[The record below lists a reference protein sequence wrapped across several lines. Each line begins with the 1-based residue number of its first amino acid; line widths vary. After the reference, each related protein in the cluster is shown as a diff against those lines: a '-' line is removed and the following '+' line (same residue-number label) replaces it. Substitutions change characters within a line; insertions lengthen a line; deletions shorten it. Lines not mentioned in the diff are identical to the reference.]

1 MKPRSIVILII
12 ALFCFNTFHLLAQ
25 ESIVASGANIS
36 AFEGSV
42 SYTVGQVAFNV
53 FSGINSSIIQGI
65 QQTFEFSVVTAAENV
80 SDINLKCRVYPNPTR
95 NVIKLSIGSADLDSM
110 YYRMYDT
117 NSRLILDMKIE
128 NEETEISLQNLAP
141 SIYFLRVIRNKL
153 EIKTF
158 KIIKY

>member
-1 MKPRSIVILII
+1 MKPKSIIVLII
-12 ALFCFNTFHLLAQ
+12 AIFCFNNSHLLAQ
-25 ESIVASGANIS
+25 ESIVASGGNIS
-36 AFEGSV
+36 GIGGSV

-53 FSGINSSIIQGI
+53 FSGINSSVIQGI
-65 QQTFEFSVVTAAENV
+65 QQPFEFSVVTAAENV
-80 SDINLKCRVYPNPTR
+80 SGINLKCRVYPNPTR
-95 NVIKLSIGSADLDSM
+95 NEIKLSIGSANLDNM

-128 NEETEISLQNLAP
+128 NEETEISMQNLAP

>member
-1 MKPRSIVILII
+1 MNPKSIFILII
-12 ALFCFNTFHLLAQ
+12 SLFCFNSSHLLAQ
-25 ESIVASGANIS
+25 EGIVASGGNIS
-36 AFEGSV
+36 GIGGSV
-42 SYTVGQVAFNV
+42 SYSVGQLAFNV

-65 QQTFEFSVVTAAENV
+65 QQPFEHSVVTAVENV
-80 SDINLKCRVYPNPTR
+80 SDIYLKCWVYPNPTR
-95 NVIKLSIGSADLDSM
+95 NAIKLSIGSADLDNM
-110 YYRMYDT
+110 FCRMYDT

-128 NEETEISLQNLAP
+128 NEETEISMQNLAP